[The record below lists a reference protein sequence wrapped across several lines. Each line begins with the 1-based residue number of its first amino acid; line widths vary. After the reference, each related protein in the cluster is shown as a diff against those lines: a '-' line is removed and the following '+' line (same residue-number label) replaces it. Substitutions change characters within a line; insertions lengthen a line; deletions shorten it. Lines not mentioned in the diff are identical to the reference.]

1 MLELFEIKQNFASPS
16 LSLTLLKTKIEKE
29 MDRLLSNTH
38 LSANASVAITAGS
51 RGITNIAFIF
61 KVIVKVL
68 QDRGLSPFLV
78 PAMGSHGGATAEGQ
92 IEVLEHLGI
101 TEQTIGAPIRSSMN
115 VDYIGETNNGTPVYM
130 DQHSFS
136 ADGIIVVNRIKAHT
150 AFRGKVESGLS
161 KMIAIGL
168 GKIKGATFIHQGG
181 ALKMAETIES
191 VSKMALKQSP
201 ILFGLGIIENGYD
214 ETADLV
220 GVTKEEWHQK
230 ETELLAWSKTM
241 MPSLPVDDIDLL
253 IVEEMGKCF
262 SGTGMDPNII
272 GRWRIQGVQ
281 EPERPTIK
289 RIAVLDLA
297 DQSFGNAQGVGLA
310 DFMTDALFKKID
322 RKSTY
327 TNALTSTYLQR
338 AMLPFI
344 YATEEEAIR
353 TAVQSLG
360 PQVDNHKLRIV
371 QIPNTLHLGR
381 VIVSKSI
388 IEELKQTN
396 KSFDIIRQFRM
407 EFNEVGHLQFKIT
420 RHKVKEVL

>member
-1 MLELFEIKQNFASPS
+1 MLELFEIKQYFDSPS
-16 LSLTLLKTKIEKE
+16 LSLTSLKTKIEKE
-29 MDRLLSNTH
+29 MDKLLSCTP
-38 LSANASVAITAGS
+38 LPANASVAITAGS
-51 RGITNIAFIF
+51 RGISNMAFIL
-61 KVIVKVL
+61 KVIVEVL
-68 QDRGLSPFLV
+68 KDRSLSPFLV

-101 TEQTIGAPIRSSMN
+101 TEQTVGAPIRSSMN
-115 VDYIGETNNGTPVYM
+115 VDYIGETNSGTPVYM
-130 DQHSFS
+130 DQHSLS

-191 VSKMALKQSP
+191 ASKMALKHSP

-230 ETELLAWSKTM
+230 ETELLAWSKRM

-281 EPERPTIK
+281 EPERPTVK

-297 DQSFGNAQGVGLA
+297 EQSFGNAQGVGLA

-360 PQVDNHKLRIV
+360 PQLDNHKLRIV

-407 EFNEVGHLQFKIT
+407 EFNEAGQLQVKIT